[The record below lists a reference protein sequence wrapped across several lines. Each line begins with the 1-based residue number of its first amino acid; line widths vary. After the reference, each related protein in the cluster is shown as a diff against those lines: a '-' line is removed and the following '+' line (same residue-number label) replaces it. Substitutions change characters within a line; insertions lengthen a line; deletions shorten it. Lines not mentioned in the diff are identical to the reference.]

1 MTSKRQDCIL
11 AFLQKAGLATRNEIA
26 QHLARAG
33 FVVSNVTLLRD
44 LGALVHVK
52 LVQRSGAGR
61 GTRYAL
67 GIQSALTFP
76 VDVDVYFAL
85 GQDERMLK
93 SPGFDCAIFQELH
106 HLLGEEDIAE
116 LEALNRFY
124 LQKRAK
130 LSPGLVRRE
139 LERFTIEFSW
149 KSSRMEGNTYTV
161 FEAEHLLKEN
171 VAASGKSAEEAQML
185 LNHKK
190 ALDHVLKAPENFRE
204 ISIGKILELH
214 RLLVEGLSITPGIR
228 NGRVGIVG
236 SNYSP
241 PENRVQIEE
250 AMEGLVALLHRTKHP
265 LERAMLAVLLL
276 SCIQPFE
283 DGNKRTARVLGN
295 AILVAADYCPLS
307 NRSVDETGYRKAV
320 LLFCEQN
327 NLGYFRK
334 LFLEQFRMAVN
345 TYF

>member
-106 HLLGEEDIAE
+106 HLLGDQDIAE
-116 LEALNRFY
+116 LDALNRLY

-171 VAASGKSAEEAQML
+171 VTASGKSAEEAQML

>member
-1 MTSKRQDCIL
+1 MTNKRQDSIL
-11 AFLQKAGLATRNEIA
+11 AFLQKAGSATRNQVA
-26 QHLARAG
+26 QHLASTG
-33 FVVSNVTLLRD
+33 VIVSNVTLLRD
-44 LGALVHVK
+44 LDALAHAK
-52 LVQRSGAGR
+52 LVERSGAGK

-67 GIQSALTFP
+67 GIYSSLTFP
-76 VDVDVYFAL
+76 MDVDAYFAL
-85 GQDERMLK
+85 GQDERKLQ
-93 SPGFDCAIFQELH
+93 SPGFDCAIFQKMH
-106 HLLGEEDIAE
+106 HLLGDQDIAE
-116 LEALNRFY
+116 LDALNRFY
-124 LQKRAK
+124 LQKKAK

-139 LERFTIEFSW
+139 LDRFTIEFSW

-171 VAASGKSAEEAQML
+171 VPASGKSAEDAQML

-190 ALDHVLKAPENFRE
+190 ALDHVLASPKCFRE
-204 ISIGKILELH
+204 IGIGKILELH
-214 RLLVEGLSITPGIR
+214 RLLVEELSINPGIR

-241 PENRVQIEE
+241 PENRVQVEA
-250 AMEGLVALLHRTKHP
+250 AMEGLVALLRRTEHP

-283 DGNKRTARVLGN
+283 DGNKRTARILGN
-295 AILVAADYCPLS
+295 AILVAANYCPLS
-307 NRSVDETGYRKAV
+307 YRSVDETGYRKAV
-320 LLFCEQN
+320 ILFCEQN

-334 LFLEQFRMAVN
+334 LFLEQFRMAVT